1 MKITPPTILMD
12 AAIPYLADL
21 VAPHCRLVT
30 KAGSAITAEDA
41 AEADALVVRTRTRCD
56 EALLKGSRVR
66 LIVTATIGFDHID
79 RTWCAANNI
88 RVVTAAGCNARGVLQ
103 WVSAVLVGYLRSTNR
118 TPQATTLG
126 IIGVG
131 HVGGLVKQYAESWGF
146 RVICCDPPR
155 QAREGLADFRTA
167 EEVAREADILTLH
180 TPLDSSTHHL
190 VNDSLLQLMKPD
202 ALIINSSRGPVVDQ
216 KAILKANHPYAFDVW
231 EEEPK
236 IAPELLQRALYATP
250 HIAGYT
256 AQGKANASAIA
267 ASELARELS
276 LPFAGWY
283 PPSVTPPAPR
293 SIGWEEL
300 QNSIDSYCN
309 LQAETEALRSHPER
323 FEQLRDEYAYREE
336 FF

>member
-21 VAPHCRLVT
+21 IAPHCRLVT

-56 EALLKGSRVR
+56 EALLKGSCVR

-103 WVSAVLVGYLRSTNR
+103 WVSAVLVGYLRTTNR
-118 TPQATTLG
+118 TPQTTTLG

-155 QAREGLADFRTA
+155 QVREGLKDFRTA

-190 VNDSLLQLMKPD
+190 VNDSLLQQMKPD
-202 ALIINSSRGPVVDQ
+202 ALIINSSRGPVVNQ
-216 KAILKANHPYAFDVW
+216 GAILKANHPYAFDVW

-236 IAPELLQRALYATP
+236 ITPELLRRALYATP

-267 ASELARELS
+267 ASELAREFS

-293 SIGWEEL
+293 PIGWEEV
-300 QNSIDSYCN
+300 QNRIDSYCN
-309 LQAETEALRSHPER
+309 LQAETETLRSHPER

>member
-56 EALLKGSRVR
+56 ETLLKGSRVR

-103 WVSAVLVGYLRSTNR
+103 WVSAVLVRYLGQTGR

-180 TPLDSSTHHL
+180 TPLDSSTRHL
-190 VNDSLLQLMKPD
+190 VNDSLLQMMKPD

-236 IAPELLQRALYATP
+236 IAPELLRRALYATP

-267 ASELARELS
+267 ASELAREFS
-276 LPFAGWY
+276 LPFDGWY
-283 PPSVTPPAPR
+283 PPSVTPPVPR
-293 SIGWEEL
+293 PIGWEEV
-300 QNSIDSYCN
+300 QNRIASYCN
-309 LQAETEALRSHPER
+309 LQAETEALRSHPEC
-323 FEQLRDEYAYREE
+323 FEALRDGYAYREE

>member
-30 KAGSAITAEDA
+30 KAGSAITAEDG

-155 QAREGLADFRTA
+155 QAREGLKDFRTA

-202 ALIINSSRGPVVDQ
+202 TLIINSSRGPVVDQ

-236 IAPELLQRALYATP
+236 IAPELLRRALYATP

-267 ASELARELS
+267 ASELAREFS
-276 LPFAGWY
+276 FPFAGWY

-293 SIGWEEL
+293 PIGWEEL